1 MPYKLFFGRA
11 AHDDLE
17 ALRKGNKQDYIKS
30 FDLILAVLRDARKGI
45 GKPERLKHTVENLE
59 IFSRRI
65 SEKDR
70 LVYMIDEETETIEI
84 LSVKGHYDDK

>member
-1 MPYKLFFGRA
+1 MPYKLIFCRA

-17 ALRKGNKQDYIKS
+17 ELRKGNKQDYIKS

>member
-1 MPYKLFFGRA
+1 MQYKLIFCRE

-17 ALRKGNKQDYIKS
+17 ELRKGNKQDYIKS
-30 FDLILAVLRDARKGI
+30 FDLILAVLRDTRNDI
-45 GKPERLKHTVENLE
+45 GKPERLKHTAENVE

-65 SEKDR
+65 NEKDR
-70 LVYMIDEETETIEI
+70 LVYLIDDETETIEI

>member
-1 MPYKLFFGRA
+1 MPSKLIFCRA

-17 ALRKGNKQDYIKS
+17 ELRKGNKQDYIKS

>member
-1 MPYKLFFGRA
+1 MPYKLIFCRE

-17 ALRKGNKQDYIKS
+17 ELRKGNKQDYIKS
-30 FDLILAVLRDARKGI
+30 FDLILAVLRDVRNGI
-45 GKPERLKHTVENLE
+45 GKPERLRHTTENVE

-65 SEKDR
+65 NEKDR
-70 LVYMIDEETETIEI
+70 LVYLIDDETETIEI